1 MRLTRVSWAGAGLV
15 VALVAGPLP
24 QPSVATTVSAADV
37 PCQTISADLPTQE
50 AASAS
55 RPIQLLGVERAQALL
70 DRTAPAGPRVRVAV
84 VDSGVIDTP
93 RIPVVRRVGFTRLAE
108 VQHFHGTAVAGLIA
122 GQPLADG
129 AAVGVA
135 PDAEIV
141 DVRVFDDDAP
151 TDTDSADVQPAR
163 VALGL
168 RWVARHADRLDIGVV
183 NVSLMVADDPRLA
196 AAVRAL
202 RRADVVVVASTG
214 NRPTEPGQPLYPD
227 FATLAPGEDAAAR
240 VFPAGYPGVV
250 GVNATSG
257 AADADDLGSVLQSS
271 ATDVAAPTPGGV
283 TVALNGGT
291 CVLPDVATSWSAAE
305 VSGVVAMLRA
315 RFPDEN
321 ARQIAARLTAT
332 ASAAPGSA
340 SPLVGAGVV
349 QPVEALTR
357 PLHPTRAGTV
367 AESLPAPDL
376 LPEASQ
382 PVVASDDGAA
392 LRHAALWWGLV
403 AGGLVVLALLVRPL
417 LARRRDLGRPAAR

>member
-1 MRLTRVSWAGAGLV
+1 MRLTGASWAGASLAA
-15 VALVAGPLP
+15 ALVLAATPP
-24 QPSVATTVSAADV
+24 PSLASTVSAADV
-37 PCQTISADLPTQE
+37 QCSTISADLPTQE

-55 RPIQLLGVERAQALL
+55 RPVELLGVARAQALL
-70 DRTAPAGPRVRVAV
+70 ARATPTGPPVRVAV

-93 RIPVVRRVGFTRLAE
+93 RIPVVRRVGFTELTE
-108 VQHFHGTAVAGLIA
+108 VRHFHGTAVAGLIA

-129 AAVGVA
+129 AVVGVA
-135 PDAEIV
+135 PDAEII

-151 TDTDSADVQPAR
+151 TDTVSADVQPAR

-168 RWVARHADRLDIGVV
+168 RWVARHAARLDIGVV

-196 AAVRAL
+196 RSVRAL

-214 NRPTEPGQPLYPD
+214 NRPRQPGQPLYPE
-227 FATLAPGEDAAAR
+227 FTTLTPGEDAAGE

-257 AADADDLGSVLQSS
+257 IADADDLGSVLQSS
-271 ATDVAAPTPGGV
+271 ATDVAAPTPGAV
-283 TVALNGGT
+283 TIGLNGGT

-305 VSGVVAMLRA
+305 VSGVVALLRA

-321 ARQIAARLTAT
+321 ARQIVARLTTT

-357 PLHPTRAGTV
+357 PLHPTRAGVV
-367 AESLPAPDL
+367 AESLPAPDV

-382 PVVASDDGAA
+382 PVVAGDDGAT
-392 LRHAALWWGLV
+392 LRRTALWWGLL
-403 AGGLVVLALLVRPL
+403 AGGLVVLALLGRPL
-417 LARRRDLGRPAAR
+417 LSRRRDLSRPPAR